1 MYSIRIEIGHE
12 WVLFSVENASTKVL
26 CLTCRNIGCRRNNM
40 VFVCIRFIII
50 IQYIISV
57 TLPLPNNSRT
67 DRKQRGGN
75 EAFCRNIYNSF
86 RSSFRRKAL
95 RAPAIYIAFEKLNH
109 AHNDDISSL
118 LCVCVCGIGCA
129 VFSCNL
135 CWYAERTK
143 ASTFCLHYSMSA
155 DLMAYCYNHHNNV
168 KRSIF

>member
-57 TLPLPNNSRT
+57 TLALPNNSRT

-75 EAFCRNIYNSF
+75 EAFCLNIYNSF

-95 RAPAIYIAFEKLNH
+95 RAQAIYIAFEKLNH

-118 LCVCVCGIGCA
+118 LCVCVC
-129 VFSCNL
+129 V
-135 CWYAERTK
+135 
-143 ASTFCLHYSMSA
+143 ASVVLYFPAICVDMPSEQ
-155 DLMAYCYNHHNNV
+155 
-168 KRSIF
+168 KRRHFVYIIRCQQI